1 MSTPVPA
8 SAGLRRDLELLRELA
23 SEEALRRGGLGVIR
37 LSERLGREKS
47 QVSRAL
53 RALEAEGMV
62 ERDPRTRNYLLGWG
76 LYTLAARGVE
86 SRLVRAA
93 AGRLRR
99 LAEEQESRCS
109 LCVLIGGQVI
119 TLITVEPGRTQHS
132 EAESASVAVTASA
145 AGTALVLDWQ
155 SAGAPTIEANPADR
169 EALAERFGKVI
180 LYGYSVFDYGHEVGY
195 AAPVRDFRGV
205 VLAAIELYSSGGDP
219 GTRGRA
225 TVAAAASLSR
235 DLGYDDVNSRRI

>member
-1 MSTPVPA
+1 MSANVPA
-8 SAGLRRDLELLRELA
+8 SAGLRRDLDLLRELA
-23 SEEALRRGGLGVIR
+23 SEESVRRGGLGVIR

-62 ERDPRTRNYLLGWG
+62 ERDPSTRTYQLGWG
-76 LYTLAARGVE
+76 LYALAARGVE

-93 AGRLRR
+93 VGRLQQ
-99 LAEEQESRCS
+99 LAEEQQSRCS

-119 TLITVEPGRTQHS
+119 TLFTTEPGRSGVLEQ
-132 EAESASVAVTASA
+132 EEPAVAVTASA

-155 SAGAPTIEANPADR
+155 ASGAPRIDATAAERD
-169 EALAERFGKVI
+169 ALAERYGKLM
-180 LYGYSVFDYGHEVGY
+180 LYGYSMFDYGHERGF

-205 VLAAIELYSSGGDP
+205 VLAAIELYSAGGDP
-219 GTRGRA
+219 DERGRA
-225 TVAAAASLSR
+225 TVAAARSLSR
-235 DLGYDDVNSRRI
+235 DLGYDEVDTRRA